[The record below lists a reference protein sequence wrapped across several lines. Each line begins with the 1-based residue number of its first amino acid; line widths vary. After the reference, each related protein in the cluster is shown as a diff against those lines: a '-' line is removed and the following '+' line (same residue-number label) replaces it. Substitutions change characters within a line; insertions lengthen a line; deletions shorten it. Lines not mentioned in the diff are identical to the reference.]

1 MENQADICKEI
12 LFDFLDR
19 WPVGEVRDDDSRP
32 KQLIVA
38 GQYKP
43 NDDEVEFINYV
54 KKNLNLNFS
63 YENIDFD

>member
-1 MENQADICKEI
+1 LNGC
-12 LFDFLDR
+12 
-19 WPVGEVRDDDSRP
+19 GGDDSRP

-63 YENIDFD
+63 YENIDFN